1 MTPYPGRRTAGLLAA
16 AGLVLALAA
25 NNARAERINPDK
37 LPEQVTIAEMPA
49 AEGRRVYLSDP
60 ALNHLLDGR
69 MHVVEGGKMRYLGLI
84 GSGFAGL
91 IQLSRDGRYIYVATT
106 YFSRLQ
112 RGKRTDVVEVY
123 RSADLVFEHEI
134 EIPPRRAQGLQIK
147 ALTAMSA
154 DDRFLFIQNA
164 TPATTITVVD
174 LAERRVAAEIANP
187 GCWGVV
193 PWPSRARRIS
203 TVCADGST
211 TSFDL
216 DERGALV
223 RETSGPAFFDSDV
236 DPVFMHFEQVGER
249 LIFASFQGK
258 LHTLRMAEEGLVA
271 DGTPWS
277 MVGANARKAG
287 WRPGGFQLFAVE
299 PGGRRL
305 VVAMHDGGGEGSHK
319 NPAKEL
325 WVFDLAEQK
334 RVARLPGQ
342 VALSMTFAPT
352 ASPMLYLLS
361 AADNRILRYDFSA
374 PKLPKAPTMRSEP
387 VGETPVYLVLQ

>member
-1 MTPYPGRRTAGLLAA
+1 MTHSPGWRTAGLLATA
-16 AGLVLALAA
+16 SLVLALAA
-25 NNARAERINPDK
+25 SGAMAERIDPDK
-37 LPEQVTIAEMPA
+37 LPEKISTAEMPA
-49 AEGRRVYLSDP
+49 AAGQRVYLSDP
-60 ALNHLLDGR
+60 AMNHLLDGR
-69 MHVVEGGKMRYLGLI
+69 MHVVEGGKMRYLGLL

-91 IQLSRDGRYIYVATT
+91 IQLSRDGRHIYVATT

-174 LAERRVAAEIANP
+174 VAERRVAAEIENP
-187 GCWGVV
+187 GCWGVL
-193 PWPSRARRIS
+193 PWPSKARRMS
-203 TVCADGST
+203 TVCGDGST
-211 TSFDL
+211 TTFDL

-223 RETSGPAFFDSDV
+223 RATSGPVFFDPDV
-236 DPVFMHFEQVGER
+236 DPVFMHYEQVGER
-249 LIFASFQGK
+249 LVFASFHGK
-258 LHTLRMAEEGLVA
+258 LHTLRMADEGLVA
-271 DGTPWS
+271 DGAPWS
-277 MVGANARKAG
+277 MVSANARKAG
-287 WRPGGFQLFAVE
+287 WRPGGFQLFAID
-299 PGGRRL
+299 PGGKRL

-325 WVFDLAEQK
+325 WVFDLATQK

-342 VALSMTFAPT
+342 VGLSMTFAPT

-374 PKLPKAPTMRSEP
+374 PKLPQAPTMRSEP